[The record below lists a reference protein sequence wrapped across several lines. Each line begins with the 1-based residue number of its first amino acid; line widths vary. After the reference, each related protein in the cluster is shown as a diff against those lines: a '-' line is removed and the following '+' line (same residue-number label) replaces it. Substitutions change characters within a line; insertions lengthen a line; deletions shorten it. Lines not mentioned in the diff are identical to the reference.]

1 MNITSLFSS
10 RVVNID
16 VPEVTQIRASF
27 VYNFFMK
34 NERENENGEVRHD
47 ILTRSPDAF
56 DPITIDRL
64 SKFIPRFVRIE
75 FVPVP
80 SGLLGTNSHKNDIK
94 IKDFLN
100 VLQDEQKIS
109 GRDFTRINFQES
121 NLNGKLFFLARKVL
135 EKKIDQQNAA
145 LGTQITA
152 AQNNLSA
159 EITQLSPI
167 DQARLLNSLTSTDVS
182 NQFIVRSLNNIQ
194 ALGSRFIDENTKEEI
209 VEDQLEELRKV
220 SLTTR
225 LNNKVVAQLARSSAT
240 DSLGS
245 YEAELTTVLPTLDSV
260 QANTRAGSNGSANVI
275 RAADYE
281 TEIEYIQTDSVDA
294 NGFTPS
300 LYVRGY
306 IIDKYEVQENGV
318 YVPKGQI
325 VIENSDVG
333 TTVDLQIKYG
343 ATYVY
348 TIRSIALIN
357 IEAFSDTNVQSIIAL
372 VSSKPSQQTIVHCV
386 EAVPPPP
393 PADFD
398 VVWDYQKRVPCVL
411 WSFPINTQ
419 RDVKKFQIFKRLT
432 INSPFELV
440 KMYDFDDSIIKS
452 QNFETPDRSLIEI
465 LEQPITFYYDYD
477 FNKEGSCIYSV
488 CCVDAHG
495 FSSNYSVQFRIHYDA
510 FSNKLTKELVST
522 EGTPKAYPNMFLN
535 QDTFVDTI
543 KSSGAGQLK
552 VIFNPEYLKVEN
564 SLGEDMRLLATNR
577 SSGGKYRLQFI
588 NMDLQQQV
596 STDINLIDRRSS

>member
-10 RVVNID
+10 RVVNVD
-16 VPEVTQIRASF
+16 VPEVTQIRGRF
-27 VYNFFMK
+27 VYNFFTK
-34 NERENENGEVRHD
+34 NEKVNDGGEVRQD

-75 FVPVP
+75 FTPVQNNM
-80 SGLLGTNSHKNDIK
+80 LGTNPHINDIK

-145 LGTQITA
+145 LGTQVTA
-152 AQNNLSA
+152 AQANLTAQISL
-159 EITQLSPI
+159 LSPV
-167 DQARLLNSLTSTDVS
+167 DQARLLNNLTSTDVS
-182 NQFIVRSLNNIQ
+182 SGFIVRSLNNIRE
-194 ALGSRFIDENTKEEI
+194 LGSRFIDEDSKEEI
-209 VEDQLEELRKV
+209 VEDQLEELTKV

-225 LNNKVVAQLARSSAT
+225 LNNKVVAQLARTSAT

-245 YEAELTTVLPTLDSV
+245 YEAELTAVLPTLDSLQV
-260 QANTRAGSNGSANVI
+260 STRASSNGSANVV
-275 RAADYE
+275 RASDYE
-281 TEIEYIQTDSVDA
+281 TEIDYIRTDSVDA
-294 NGFTPS
+294 NGFIPS
-300 LYVRGY
+300 LYVKGY
-306 IIDKYEVQENGV
+306 IVDKYEVQENGS
-318 YVPKGQI
+318 YIFKGQI
-325 VIENSDVG
+325 VLENSNIG
-333 TTVDLQIKYG
+333 TTVDLQVKYG

-348 TIRSIALIN
+348 TIRSIALVN
-357 IEAFSDTNVQSIIAL
+357 VEAFSDTNVQSIIAL
-372 VSSKPSQQTIVHCV
+372 VSSKPSQQTIVHCT

-398 VVWDYQKRVPCVL
+398 VVWDYQKRVPCVF

-419 RDVKKFQIFKRLT
+419 RDVKKFQIFKRLK
-432 INSPFELV
+432 IDSPFELV
-440 KMYDFDDSIIKS
+440 KMYDFDDSVIKT
-452 QNFETPDRSLIEI
+452 QNFETPDRSLVET
-465 LEQPITFYYDYD
+465 LEQPITFYYDND

-495 FSSNYSVQFRIHYDA
+495 FSSNYSVQFRIRYDA
-510 FSNKLTKELVST
+510 FSNKLVKELVST
-522 EGTPKAYPNMFLN
+522 EGAPKAYPNMFLN
-535 QDTFVDTI
+535 EDTFVDTI

-564 SLGEDMRLLATNR
+564 SLGEDMKLLATNR
-577 SSGGKYRLQFI
+577 SSRGKYRLQFI

-596 STDINLIDRRSS
+596 STDINLIDRRST